1 MKTIFLYFVVVLF
14 SNACASSK
22 ENMQKIP
29 EKYPTIGMSIQDF
42 SKEYPNIVKENNIQA
57 TKQYTSSAE
66 IMELEGDWV
75 YDFKNGKLNYYL
87 FHSYSDEI
95 NKKKFQDYLSATQN
109 QIKELS
115 QTFQEPKEVTEG
127 QILFIDPSV
136 ERHWGYDVISAI
148 WEYENMKISLEFRFI
163 GGKGEYLFLFKM
175 HFDVL

>member
-95 NKKKFQDYLSATQN
+95 NKKNSKTIYLQHK
-109 QIKELS
+109 IKLRNY
-115 QTFQEPKEVTEG
+115 PK
-127 QILFIDPSV
+127 
-136 ERHWGYDVISAI
+136 
-148 WEYENMKISLEFRFI
+148 
-163 GGKGEYLFLFKM
+163 LFKNLRKLQKDKFYLLIPLLKGIGVM
-175 HFDVL
+175 M